1 MKVLILS
8 CNTGQGHNSSGKAIM
23 AEFEKKNIECKLLD
37 SLAFSSEMTS
47 NVITKFH
54 TRCVM
59 HAPKLFAVGFK
70 TAELIDEKSL
80 KYSPC
85 YVANATYAEE
95 LYSYICEEGYD
106 TIIMPHV
113 FPAEAITKIKRKYA
127 PNIKTYFVGTDY
139 TYPIFLRDTDL
150 DRYFIAHADLADQF
164 EKNGISK
171 SKLTATGIPI
181 SQNFASKIEKSLAK
195 KELGLDCEKTHILVM
210 TGSLGYGNTVS
221 LVSTLMNKLPDSTH
235 LVVMGGNNEKMKK
248 ELRMRFMGDTRL
260 TVLDFTTQVSLYMDA
275 CDILLTKPGGL
286 SSTEAAVK
294 EIPTIFTTPI
304 PGWEENNI
312 DFFKSHNMAL
322 AGDTDDELVTQVL
335 YLLSN
340 PWKCEEMSAS
350 QRQHI
355 NKYSAKDIC
364 EFILQDGR

>member
-23 AEFEKKNIECKLLD
+23 AEFEKYNVECRLLD
-37 SLAFSSEMTS
+37 TLAFSSETAS
-47 NVITKFH
+47 NVVTKIH
-54 TRCVM
+54 TSCVM

-70 TAELIDEKSL
+70 TAELIDEKAL

-95 LYSYICEEGYD
+95 LYKYITENGFD

-113 FPAEAITKIKRKYA
+113 FPAETLTRIKRKYA
-127 PNIKTYFVGTDY
+127 PDIKTYFVATDY
-139 TYPIFLRDTDL
+139 TYPIFLKDTEL
-150 DRYFIAHADLADQF
+150 DRYFIAHNDLADEY
-164 EKNGISK
+164 EKNGIPK
-171 SKLTATGIPI
+171 DKLTATGIPI
-181 SQNFASKIEKSLAK
+181 SQNFATKADKIEAK
-195 KELGLDCEKTHILVM
+195 KELGLDCDKTHILVM

-221 LVSTLMNKLPDSTH
+221 LVTSLMNKLPDNTH
-235 LVVMGGNNEKMKK
+235 LVVMGGSNEKMKK
-248 ELRMRFMGDTRL
+248 ELRMRFSADSRL
-260 TVLDFTTQVSLYMDA
+260 TVLDFTTKVSLYMDA

-294 EIPTIFTTPI
+294 EIPTIFTKPI

-312 DFFKSHNMAL
+312 EFFKSHNIAL
-322 AGDTDDELVTQVL
+322 AGESDEELVTQVL

-340 PWKCEEMSAS
+340 PWKCEEMSAK

-364 EFILQDGR
+364 EFILQDKR